1 MALNYRNQW
10 LLFFGTAALDVRT
23 GGLSPGINKE
33 FPIMLSILFNDLK
46 TPIIYLPIAM
56 LFAAAL
62 TLIYLFFTPH
72 HFHPPKS
79 LHRLFHLFLLLTY
92 AYTTLQFAFFSRPPG
107 SRSTISLIP
116 GATWGTTL
124 QSHAYVIENIL
135 MTIPLGI
142 LLPALWPGKSSLR
155 TLAKCLS
162 ITLACS
168 VALETAQFLTQRG
181 HCQTDDVL
189 ANVAGA
195 FSGWMLFYIGS
206 KIKAAVGRPRSDRKE
221 S

>member
-1 MALNYRNQW
+1 
-10 LLFFGTAALDVRT
+10 
-23 GGLSPGINKE
+23 
-33 FPIMLSILFNDLK
+33 MLSILFTDLK
-46 TPIIYLPIAM
+46 TPITYIPIAI

-62 TLIYLFFTPH
+62 TLLHLFLTPH
-72 HFHPPKS
+72 SSHTSKS
-79 LHRLFHLFLLLTY
+79 PHRSLPLFLLLTY
-92 AYTTLQFAFFSRPPG
+92 TYITLQFAFFSRPPG

-142 LLPALWPGKSSLR
+142 LLPSLWPGKSSLR
-155 TLAKCLS
+155 SLVKCLS

-195 FSGWMLFYIGS
+195 IIGWMLFYIGS
-206 KIKAAVGRPRSDRKE
+206 KIKAAVGRPRFDRKE

>member
-1 MALNYRNQW
+1 M
-10 LLFFGTAALDVRT
+10 LL
-23 GGLSPGINKE
+23 
-33 FPIMLSILFNDLK
+33 ILFTDLK
-46 TPIIYLPIAM
+46 TPISYIPIAI
-56 LFAAAL
+56 LLAAAL
-62 TLIYLFFTPH
+62 TLLRLFLTPRPSH
-72 HFHPPKS
+72 TSKS
-79 LHRLFHLFLLLTY
+79 LPLFLLLTY
-92 AYTTLQFAFFSRPPG
+92 AYITLQFAFFSRPPG
-107 SRSTISLIP
+107 SRSTISLIS

-142 LLPALWPGKSSLR
+142 LLPSLWPGKYSLR
-155 TLAKCLS
+155 SLVKCLS

-195 FSGWMLFYIGS
+195 FIGWLLYYIGS

>member
-1 MALNYRNQW
+1 
-10 LLFFGTAALDVRT
+10 
-23 GGLSPGINKE
+23 
-33 FPIMLSILFNDLK
+33 MLSILFTDLK
-46 TPIIYLPIAM
+46 TPITHLPMAL

-62 TLIYLFFTPH
+62 IFLHLFLSPCPSHTS
-72 HFHPPKS
+72 KS
-79 LHRLFHLFLLLTY
+79 LHRSLLLFLLLTY
-92 AYTTLQFAFFSRPPG
+92 AYITLQFAFFSRPPG

-116 GATWGTTL
+116 GTTWGTTI

-142 LLPALWPGKSSLR
+142 LLPSLWPGKSSLR
-155 TLAKCLS
+155 SLVKCLS

-168 VALETAQFLTQRG
+168 VALETVQFLTQRG

-195 FSGWMLFYIGS
+195 FIGWLLFYIGS
-206 KIKAAVGRPRSDRKE
+206 KIKAAVGRPRSDRKG

>member
-1 MALNYRNQW
+1 
-10 LLFFGTAALDVRT
+10 
-23 GGLSPGINKE
+23 
-33 FPIMLSILFNDLK
+33 MLSILFSDLK
-46 TPIIYLPIAM
+46 TPITYLPIAI

-62 TLIYLFFTPH
+62 TLLHRFLTPRPSR
-72 HFHPPKS
+72 PPKS
-79 LHRLFHLFLLLTY
+79 PHRSLPLFLLLTY
-92 AYTTLQFAFFSRPPG
+92 AYITLQFAFFSRPPG
-107 SRSTISLIP
+107 SRSTISLVP
-116 GATWGTTL
+116 GATWGTTI

-142 LLPALWPGKSSLR
+142 LLPSLWPGKSSLR
-155 TLAKCLS
+155 SLAKCLS

-195 FSGWMLFYIGS
+195 IIGWLLFCIGS
-206 KIKAAVGRPRSDRKE
+206 KIIAAVGRPRSDRKG

>member
-1 MALNYRNQW
+1 
-10 LLFFGTAALDVRT
+10 
-23 GGLSPGINKE
+23 
-33 FPIMLSILFNDLK
+33 MLSIILTDIKSPL
-46 TPIIYLPIAM
+46 TYLQTAFF
-56 LFAAAL
+56 LAAFL
-62 TLIYLFFTPH
+62 TLL
-72 HFHPPKS
+72 
-79 LHRLFHLFLLLTY
+79 HLFYTY
-92 AYTTLQFAFFSRPPG
+92 LRTRALEFTSRSVFLFLFISNVYITLQFAFFSRPPG

-142 LLPALWPGKSSLR
+142 LLPSLWPGKSSLR
-155 TLAKCLS
+155 SLAKCLS

-195 FSGWMLFYIGS
+195 FIGWLLFYIGS

>member
-1 MALNYRNQW
+1 MLPI
-10 LLFFGTAALDVRT
+10 LLT
-23 GGLSPGINKE
+23 
-33 FPIMLSILFNDLK
+33 DLK
-46 TPIIYLPIAM
+46 NPITYLPVA
-56 LFAAAL
+56 LLLATAL
-62 TLIYLFFTPH
+62 TLLC
-72 HFHPPKS
+72 HFLTLRSSHNPKS
-79 LHRLFHLFLLLTY
+79 IARSLLLFLLLTY
-92 AYTTLQFAFFSRPPG
+92 AYITLQFAFFSRPPG

-142 LLPALWPGKSSLR
+142 LLPSLWPGKSSLR
-155 TLAKCLS
+155 SLVKCLS

-195 FSGWMLFYIGS
+195 IIGWMLFYIGS

>member
-1 MALNYRNQW
+1 MLTI
-10 LLFFGTAALDVRT
+10 LLT
-23 GGLSPGINKE
+23 
-33 FPIMLSILFNDLK
+33 DLK
-46 TPIIYLPIAM
+46 NPITYLPTSLLLAV
-56 LFAAAL
+56 AL
-62 TLIYLFFTPH
+62 IFIRRLLP
-72 HFHPPKS
+72 HPPKS
-79 LHRLFHLFLLLTY
+79 PHRSLTLFLLLTY
-92 AYTTLQFAFFSRPPG
+92 TYITLQFAFFSRPPG

-195 FSGWMLFYIGS
+195 FIGWMLFYIGS

>member
-1 MALNYRNQW
+1 MLII
-10 LLFFGTAALDVRT
+10 LLT
-23 GGLSPGINKE
+23 
-33 FPIMLSILFNDLK
+33 DLK
-46 TPIIYLPIAM
+46 IPVTYLPTAILLAT
-56 LFAAAL
+56 AL
-62 TLIYLFFTPH
+62 TLLHRFLTPRSSH
-72 HFHPPKS
+72 NPKS
-79 LHRLFHLFLLLTY
+79 IARSLPLFLLLTY
-92 AYTTLQFAFFSRPPG
+92 TYITLQFAFFSRPPG

-195 FSGWMLFYIGS
+195 FIGWMLFYIGS

>member
-1 MALNYRNQW
+1 
-10 LLFFGTAALDVRT
+10 
-23 GGLSPGINKE
+23 
-33 FPIMLSILFNDLK
+33 MLSILFTDLK
-46 TPIIYLPIAM
+46 TPITHLPMAL
-56 LFAAAL
+56 LFAVALIFLHLFLSPCPSHTSKSPHRAL
-62 TLIYLFFTPH
+62 T
-72 HFHPPKS
+72 
-79 LHRLFHLFLLLTY
+79 LFLLLTY
-92 AYTTLQFAFFSRPPG
+92 TYITLQFAFFSRPPG

-195 FSGWMLFYIGS
+195 FIGWMLFYIGS

>member
-1 MALNYRNQW
+1 M
-10 LLFFGTAALDVRT
+10 LL
-23 GGLSPGINKE
+23 
-33 FPIMLSILFNDLK
+33 ILLTDLK
-46 TPIIYLPIAM
+46 APITYLIPAI

-62 TLIYLFFTPH
+62 TLIHRLL
-72 HFHPPKS
+72 PPPSSYPSKS
-79 LHRLFHLFLLLTY
+79 LHRSLPLFLLLTY
-92 AYTTLQFAFFSRPPG
+92 AYITLQFAFFSRPPG

-142 LLPALWPGKSSLR
+142 LLPSLWPGKSSLR
-155 TLAKCLS
+155 SLAKCLS

-195 FSGWMLFYIGS
+195 FIGWMLFILAQ
-206 KIKAAVGRPRSDRKE
+206 K
-221 S
+221 

>member
-1 MALNYRNQW
+1 
-10 LLFFGTAALDVRT
+10 
-23 GGLSPGINKE
+23 
-33 FPIMLSILFNDLK
+33 MLSILFTDLK
-46 TPIIYLPIAM
+46 TPITYIPIAI

-62 TLIYLFFTPH
+62 TLLRLFITPH
-72 HFHPPKS
+72 SSHTSKS
-79 LHRLFHLFLLLTY
+79 PHRSLPLFLLLTY
-92 AYTTLQFAFFSRPPG
+92 TYITLQFAFFSRPPG

-142 LLPALWPGKSSLR
+142 LLPSLWPGKSSLR
-155 TLAKCLS
+155 SLVKCLS
-162 ITLACS
+162 ITLTCS

-195 FSGWMLFYIGS
+195 FIGWLLFYIGS

>member
-1 MALNYRNQW
+1 M
-10 LLFFGTAALDVRT
+10 LF
-23 GGLSPGINKE
+23 
-33 FPIMLSILFNDLK
+33 ILFNDLK
-46 TPIIYLPIAM
+46 TPITYLPIAI

-62 TLIYLFFTPH
+62 TL
-72 HFHPPKS
+72 
-79 LHRLFHLFLLLTY
+79 LHRFLTTCPSHTSKSPHRSLLVFLLLTY
-92 AYTTLQFAFFSRPPG
+92 TYITLQFAFFSRPAG
-107 SRSTISLIP
+107 SCSTISLIP

-195 FSGWMLFYIGS
+195 FIGWMLFYIGS

>member
-1 MALNYRNQW
+1 
-10 LLFFGTAALDVRT
+10 
-23 GGLSPGINKE
+23 
-33 FPIMLSILFNDLK
+33 MLSILFTDLK
-46 TPIIYLPIAM
+46 TPITYIPIAI

-62 TLIYLFFTPH
+62 TL
-72 HFHPPKS
+72 
-79 LHRLFHLFLLLTY
+79 LHRLLTTCPSHTSKSPHRSLPLFLLLTY
-92 AYTTLQFAFFSRPPG
+92 TYITLQFAFFSRPPG

-181 HCQTDDVL
+181 HCQTDVVL

-195 FSGWMLFYIGS
+195 FIGWLLFYIGS